1 MKFPRIQRPFLT
13 TSARRILAHAVVI
26 VTLYVL
32 VNADGLAANLLYRY
46 DGIGQWFTYGQF
58 GVQLGIYYGWGYWL
72 FPRYLYRFRP
82 LPLLGLVLL
91 TYTGAYL
98 ANYAGF
104 AWLHQTVGF
113 PDTVSSSLPRSSFWL
128 HLAAMWH
135 RMERHGPLGLFTNV
149 SLFGWNFLLSF
160 TYPALLLA
168 FKALY
173 DNMAAQISNAQLK
186 QQNVQLEL
194 GYLKSQIN
202 PHFLFNVLNSV
213 YALTE
218 EDCPPAA
225 QLVHQLSGLMQ
236 YTLYETA
243 EPTVPLQKELQ
254 FIRDYIALEK
264 IRTGN
269 RVDLQLSLPDII
281 DETRHIVP
289 FVLIPFVENAFKHGV
304 QRSARKSWVRL
315 AVVVDEAGLQLTI
328 SNSKPARPEA
338 SVGGLGLTNVRKRLD
353 LLYPDHTL
361 RITSEPD
368 EYQVDLRL
376 PVMVVT
382 KGANAVV

>member
-1 MKFPRIQRPFLT
+1 MKRPVIQLPLL
-13 TSARRILAHAVVI
+13 SPSVRRVLLHGIMI
-26 VTLYVL
+26 STLYVL
-32 VNADGLAANLLYRY
+32 VSADGFSVSL
-46 DGIGQWFTYGQF
+46 TYQYGAVGWWYTHGQF
-58 GVQLGIYYGWGYWL
+58 LLQLLVYYGWGYWL

-82 LPLLGLVLL
+82 GPLLATILL
-91 TYTGAYL
+91 GYTGVYL
-98 ANYAGF
+98 TNYAGF
-104 AWLHQTVGF
+104 AWLHQAVNF
-113 PDTVSSSLPRSSFWL
+113 PDDTPVLPVRARDWSETVT
-128 HLAAMWH
+128 MWH
-135 RMERHGPLGLFTNV
+135 RMEQYGPFGLLRNV

-160 TYPALLLA
+160 TYPSLLLA

-173 DNMAAQISNAQLK
+173 DNMASQISNAQLK
-186 QQNVQLEL
+186 QQNMQLEL

-236 YTLYETA
+236 YTLYETT

-264 IRTGN
+264 TRTGT
-269 RVDLQLSLPDII
+269 RVDLQLSLPDTVA
-281 DETRHIVP
+281 ETSHIVP

-304 QRSARKSWVRL
+304 QRSARKSWIRL
-315 AVVVDEAGLQLTI
+315 VVATDEAGLYLTI
-328 SNSKPARPEA
+328 SNSKPVMAAA

-353 LLYPDHTL
+353 LLYPGHTL
-361 RITSEPD
+361 RITNEPD
-368 EYQVDLRL
+368 QYQVDLKL
-376 PVMVVT
+376 PFRAIT
-382 KGANAVV
+382 

>member
-1 MKFPRIQRPFLT
+1 MKFPVIQLPFLT
-13 TSARRILAHAVVI
+13 TSARRVLAHTIVILA
-26 VTLYVL
+26 LCVL

-46 DGIGQWFTYGQF
+46 DGTGQLFVHGQF
-58 GVQLGIYYGWGYWL
+58 LLQLGIYYGWGYWL
-72 FPRYLYRFRP
+72 FPRYLYRFKP
-82 LPLLGLVLL
+82 LPLLVLILL

-104 AWLHQTVGF
+104 TWLHQTVGF
-113 PDTVSSSLPRSSFWL
+113 PDTVSTSLPLSSSWL
-128 HLAAMWH
+128 NLAAMWH
-135 RMERHGPLGLFTNV
+135 RMEQHGPLGLFTNV

-160 TYPALLLA
+160 TYPALFLA

-173 DNMAAQISNAQLK
+173 DNMASQISNAQLK

-194 GYLKSQIN
+194 NYLKSQIN

-264 IRTGN
+264 TRTGK
-269 RVDLQLSLPDII
+269 RVDLQVSLP
-281 DETRHIVP
+281 ETVNDNIHIVP

-304 QRSARKSWVRL
+304 QRSARKSWIRL
-315 AVVVDEAGLQLTI
+315 AVVVDGTGLHLTI
-328 SNSKPARPEA
+328 SNSKPATPEA
-338 SVGGLGLTNVRKRLD
+338 GIGGLGLANVRKRLD
-353 LLYPDHTL
+353 LLYPGHVL
-361 RITSEPD
+361 QLVNEPD
-368 EYQVDLRL
+368 QYQVDLRL
-376 PVMVVT
+376 PF
-382 KGANAVV
+382 AA

>member
-1 MKFPRIQRPFLT
+1 MKFPIIQLPFLT
-13 TSARRILAHAVVI
+13 TSARRLLAHAIVVFA
-26 VTLYVL
+26 LYLL
-32 VNADGLAANLLYRY
+32 VSADGLSVSLTYRY
-46 DGIGQWFTYGQF
+46 GASGQWLMYGQ
-58 GVQLGIYYGWGYWL
+58 VLLQLGIYYGWGYWL
-72 FPRYLYRFRP
+72 FPRFLYRFRP
-82 LPLLGLVLL
+82 LPLLTLIFL

-104 AWLHQTVGF
+104 SWLHQTVGF
-113 PDTVSSSLPRSSFWL
+113 PDNSPLSSPLSETWSNLSI
-128 HLAAMWH
+128 MWH
-135 RMERHGPLGLFTNV
+135 RMEQHGPLGLFTNA

-173 DNMAAQISNAQLK
+173 DNMASQISNAQLK
-186 QQNVQLEL
+186 QQNMQLEL

-264 IRTGN
+264 TRTGK
-269 RVDLQLSLPDII
+269 RVDLQVSLP
-281 DETRHIVP
+281 ETVNDNIHIVP

-304 QRSARKSWVRL
+304 QRSARKSWIKL
-315 AVVVDEAGLQLTI
+315 AVVVDGTGLHLTI
-328 SNSKPARPEA
+328 SNSKPATPEA
-338 SVGGLGLTNVRKRLD
+338 GIGGLGLANVRKRLD
-353 LLYPDHTL
+353 LLYPGHVL
-361 RITSEPD
+361 QLVNEPD
-368 EYQVDLRL
+368 QYQVDLRL
-376 PVMVVT
+376 PF
-382 KGANAVV
+382 AA

>member
-1 MKFPRIQRPFLT
+1 MKFPAIQLPFLT
-13 TSARRILAHAVVI
+13 TSARRVLAHAIVI
-26 VTLYVL
+26 LALYLL
-32 VNADGLAANLLYRY
+32 VSADGLSVSLTYRY
-46 DGIGQWFTYGQF
+46 GASGQWLMYGQ
-58 GVQLGIYYGWGYWL
+58 VLLQLGIYYGWGYWL
-72 FPRYLYRFRP
+72 FPRFLYRFRP
-82 LPLLGLVLL
+82 LPLLALILL
-91 TYTGAYL
+91 TYTGVYL

-104 AWLHQTVGF
+104 SWLHQTTGF
-113 PDTVSSSLPRSSFWL
+113 PDNGLLSLPLSKTWSNL
-128 HLAAMWH
+128 SLMWH
-135 RMERHGPLGLFTNV
+135 RMEQHGPLGLFANA

-173 DNMAAQISNAQLK
+173 DNMASQISNAQLK
-186 QQNVQLEL
+186 QQNMQLEL
-194 GYLKSQIN
+194 NYLKSQIN

-264 IRTGN
+264 TRTGK
-269 RVDLQLSLPDII
+269 RVDLQVSLP
-281 DETRHIVP
+281 ETVNDNIHIVP

-304 QRSARKSWVRL
+304 QRSARKSWIKL
-315 AVVVDEAGLQLTI
+315 AVVVDGAGLQLTI
-328 SNSKPARPEA
+328 SNSKPATPQA
-338 SVGGLGLTNVRKRLD
+338 GIGGLGLANVRKRLD
-353 LLYPDHTL
+353 LLYPGHIL
-361 RITSEPD
+361 QLVNEPD
-368 EYQVDLRL
+368 QYRVDLTL
-376 PVMVVT
+376 PFV
-382 KGANAVV
+382 A

>member
-1 MKFPRIQRPFLT
+1 MKFPLVQLSFLT
-13 TSARRILAHAVVI
+13 GSARRLLAHALVI
-26 VTLYVL
+26 FALYVL
-32 VNADGLAANLLYRY
+32 VSADGLTASLIYRY
-46 DGIGQWFTYGQF
+46 GDTGQWFMNGQF
-58 GVQLGIYYGWGYWL
+58 LLQLGIYYGWGYWL
-72 FPRYLYRFRP
+72 FPRFLYRFKP
-82 LPLLGLVLL
+82 LPLLALILL
-91 TYTGAYL
+91 TYTGVYL

-104 AWLHQTVGF
+104 SWLHQTVGF
-113 PDTVSSSLPRSSFWL
+113 PDHGLLSVPRAKIWSNLSL
-128 HLAAMWH
+128 MWH
-135 RMERHGPLGLFTNV
+135 RMEQHGPLGLFTNV

-186 QQNVQLEL
+186 QQNMQLEL

-264 IRTGN
+264 TRTGK
-269 RVDLQLSLPDII
+269 RVDLQVSLPATVSDSV
-281 DETRHIVP
+281 HIVP
-289 FVLIPFVENAFKHGV
+289 FLLIPFVENAFKHGV
-304 QRSARKSWVRL
+304 QRSARKSWIKL
-315 AVVVDEAGLQLTI
+315 AVVVDKAGLQLTI
-328 SNSKPARPEA
+328 SNSKPVTPEA
-338 SVGGLGLTNVRKRLD
+338 SIGGLGLVNVRKRLA
-353 LLYPDHTL
+353 LLYPGHVL
-361 RITSEPD
+361 QVVNEPD
-368 EYQVDLRL
+368 CYQVDLAL
-376 PVMVVT
+376 PFD
-382 KGANAVV
+382 AVR